1 MVSGEVFAAV
11 AGPLMEVPALILLVN
26 ASLGLEKRWYGSA
39 RLGRGRDSNSLN
51 LDRKQ

>member
-1 MVSGEVFAAV
+1 MASGEVFAAV
-11 AGPLMEVPALILLVN
+11 VGPFIEVPALILLVN

-39 RLGRGRDSNSLN
+39 GRNQERDFDSQN